1 MLRLYKLLLD
11 GKVDTLVTLAADTV
25 ADILGTDTNTN
36 FPNANVVMGTDG
48 DDTITGTSG
57 SDLIAS
63 FGGTDTVNALAG
75 NDKISRWLR
84 SRYSKRW
91 R

>member
-1 MLRLYKLLLD
+1 M
-11 GKVDTLVTLAADTV
+11 

-63 FGGTDTVNALAG
+63 FNGTDTVNGLAG
-75 NDKISRWLR
+75 NDKILGGCRG
-84 SRYSKRW
+84 RYSKRW

>member
-1 MLRLYKLLLD
+1 
-11 GKVDTLVTLAADTV
+11 
-25 ADILGTDTNTN
+25 
-36 FPNANVVMGTDG
+36 MGTDG

-75 NDKISRWLR
+75 NDKISRWCR
-84 SRYSKRW
+84 SRYLNGGDDNDHLYGYAGNDRSKW
-91 R
+91 